1 MKNILKFLAVFIAIA
16 GMGLSG
22 CTNLDETLE
31 DRLTKDQVTAAN
43 VSDLL
48 AELYNTM
55 GSVGDNITFEHT
67 SDDIIQ
73 PTRGGDWDDNGA
85 WRALHQ
91 HKWDPEHSTIM
102 GAYQMYTAG
111 LFAAIDLLQYDCTPQ
126 QEAEAR
132 FIRAM
137 YVFYIVDGWGQV
149 PMRDPGSALSDDPYV
164 MNSSE
169 AISFVISELEAVISS
184 LPATADSWM
193 VTQST
198 ARAYLAK
205 AYLNKDVY
213 DSDRQSFSFSSE
225 NMAKVVT
232 ACDAIISSGNYSL
245 ESDYYKMFSSEN
257 ENSSEFIFAVH
268 NERGIRSSGV
278 SGRYYATLH
287 YNQKPSGWNG
297 FTTLADFYDSFEDG
311 DIRKHGEVAAVK
323 AASGL
328 EAGLLYGQQ
337 YDENG
342 VALKDRAGNPLFFTK
357 ESPIISGGATLETS
371 GIRIMKYTPD
381 YENTNS
387 PENDVA
393 LMRYADVLLMKA
405 EALMRSGDNA
415 GALAIVNQIRTVRG
429 ASTLASISADV
440 MLAERGRELWN
451 ENWRRNDLVRFGKY
465 LNAWGEK
472 PASDPKYLLFPFSSG
487 QLASNPNLQQNTGY

>member
-1 MKNILKFLAVFIAIA
+1 MKNILKFFAVFVAITVV
-16 GMGLSG
+16 GIG
-22 CTNLDETLE
+22 CTNLDETLQ
-31 DRLTKDQVTAAN
+31 DRLTKDQVTAAS

-48 AELYNTM
+48 SELYITL

-111 LFAAIDLLQYDCTPQ
+111 LFSAIDLLQYDCTPQ

-132 FIRAM
+132 FIRAF
-137 YVFYIVDGWGQV
+137 YIFYIVDGWGQV
-149 PMRDPGSALSDDPYV
+149 PMRDPGSALSEDPYV
-164 MNSSE
+164 MTSSE
-169 AISFVISELEAVISS
+169 AIAFVISELEAIMSN
-184 LPATADSWM
+184 LPTNEDSWV
-193 VTQST
+193 VTQ
-198 ARAYLAK
+198 AAAHALLAK

-213 DSDRQSFSFSSE
+213 DSDRQSFTFSND
-225 NMAKVVT
+225 NMSKVISN
-232 ACDAIISSGNYSL
+232 CDAIISSGNYSL
-245 ESDYYKMFSSEN
+245 ESDYYKMFSSDN
-257 ENSSEFIFAVH
+257 ENSSEFILSVH
-268 NERGIRSSGV
+268 NIRGIRSSGV

-297 FTTLADFYDSFEDG
+297 FTTLADFYDSFEDN
-311 DIRKHGEVAAVK
+311 DIRKHGEVPAVK

-337 YDENG
+337 YDETG
-342 VALKDRAGNPLFFTK
+342 TALKDRAGNPLFFTK
-357 ESPIISGGATLETS
+357 ESPIISSGATLETS

-381 YENTNS
+381 YENTNT
-387 PENDVA
+387 PENDVS
-393 LMRYADVLLMKA
+393 LLRYADVLLMKA
-405 EALMRSGDNA
+405 EALLRTGDSA
-415 GALAIVNQIRTVRG
+415 GALAIVNQLHSVRG
-429 ASTLASISADV
+429 ASQLSSIDEDE

-465 LNAWGEK
+465 LDAWGEK

-487 QLASNPNLQQNTGY
+487 QLASNPNLQQNPGY

>member
-1 MKNILKFLAVFIAIA
+1 MKNILRFLAVFIAIT
-16 GMGLSG
+16 GIGVG

-48 AELYNTM
+48 AELYNTL

-102 GAYQMYTAG
+102 SAYQMYTAG
-111 LFAAIDLLQYDCTPQ
+111 LFSAIDLLQYETTSQ

-132 FIRAM
+132 FIRAF
-137 YVFYIVDGWGQV
+137 YVFYITDGWGQV

-164 MNSSE
+164 MTSSE
-169 AISFVISELEAVISS
+169 AISFVISELESILNN
-184 LPATADSWM
+184 LPTNEDSW
-193 VTQST
+193 VVSQ
-198 ARAYLAK
+198 AAAHALLAK

-213 DSDRQSFSFSSE
+213 ESDRQTFSFSSE
-225 NMAKVVT
+225 NMAKVISN
-232 ACDAIISSGNYSL
+232 CDAIISSGNYSL
-245 ESDYYKMFSSEN
+245 ESDYYKMFSADN
-257 ENSSEFIFAVH
+257 ENSSEFILSVH
-268 NERGIRSSGV
+268 NIRGIRSSGV

-297 FTTLADFYDSFEDG
+297 FTTLADFYDSFEDS

-323 AASGL
+323 EASGL

-337 YDENG
+337 YDETG
-342 VALKDRAGNPLFFTK
+342 AALEDRAGHPLFFTK
-357 ESPIISGGATLETS
+357 ESPIISSGATLETS

-381 YENTNS
+381 YENTNT
-387 PENDVA
+387 PENDVS
-393 LMRYADVLLMKA
+393 LLRYADVLLMKA
-405 EALMRSGDNA
+405 EALLRTGDSA
-415 GALAIVNQIRTVRG
+415 GALAIVNQLHSVRG
-429 ASTLASISADV
+429 ASQLTSIDADE

-465 LNAWGEK
+465 LDAWSDK
-472 PASDPKYLLFPFSSG
+472 PASDATYLLFPFSSG
-487 QLASNPNLQQNTGY
+487 QLASNPNLQQNPGY

>member
-1 MKNILKFLAVFIAIA
+1 MKNILKFLAVFIAIT
-16 GMGLSG
+16 GMGIG

-48 AELYNTM
+48 AELYNTL

-102 GAYQMYTAG
+102 SAYQMYTAG
-111 LFAAIDLLQYDCTPQ
+111 LFSAIDLLQYDCTAQ

-132 FIRAM
+132 FIRAF
-137 YVFYIVDGWGQV
+137 YVFYITDGWGQV
-149 PMRDPGSALSDDPYV
+149 PMRDPGSALSEDPYV
-164 MNSSE
+164 MTSSE
-169 AISFVISELEAVISS
+169 AISYVISECEAIVND
-184 LPATADSWM
+184 LPTNEDSW
-193 VTQST
+193 VVSQ
-198 ARAYLAK
+198 AAAHALLAK

-213 DSDRQSFSFSSE
+213 DSDRQTFSFSSD
-225 NMAKVVT
+225 NMNKVISN
-232 ACDAIISSGNYSL
+232 CDAIISSNKYAL
-245 ESDYYKMFSSEN
+245 ESDYYKMFSADN
-257 ENSSEFIFAVH
+257 ENSSEFILSVH
-268 NERGIRSSGV
+268 NIRGVRSSGV

-297 FTTLADFYDSFEDG
+297 FTTLADFYDSFEDS

-328 EAGLLYGQQ
+328 TAGLLYGQQ

-342 VALKDRAGNPLFFTK
+342 TALEDRAGNPLFFTK
-357 ESPIISGGATLETS
+357 ESPIIASGATLETS

-381 YENTNS
+381 YENTS
-387 PENDVA
+387 TPENDVS
-393 LMRYADVLLMKA
+393 LLRYADVLLMKA
-405 EALMRSGDNA
+405 EALLRTGDSA
-415 GALAIVNQIRTVRG
+415 GALAIVNQLHSVRG
-429 ASTLASISADV
+429 ASQLTSIDEDE

-465 LNAWGEK
+465 LDAWSDK
-472 PASDPKYLLFPFSSG
+472 PASDSKYLLFPFSSG
-487 QLASNPNLQQNTGY
+487 QLASNPNLQQNPGY

>member
-1 MKNILKFLAVFIAIA
+1 MKNILKFLAVFVAIT
-16 GMGLSG
+16 GMGIG

-31 DRLTKDQVTAAN
+31 DRLTQDQVTAAS

-48 AELYNTM
+48 VELYNSL
-55 GSVGDNITFEHT
+55 GSVGDNILFEHT

-111 LFAAIDLLQYDCTPQ
+111 LFSAIDLLQYDCTPQ

-149 PMRDPGSALSDDPYV
+149 PMRDPGSALSEDPYV
-164 MNSSE
+164 MTSSE
-169 AISFVISELEAVISS
+169 AISFVISEIEAVVNN
-184 LPATADSWM
+184 LPATADSWKI
-193 VTQST
+193 TQST
-198 ARAYLAK
+198 AHFLLAK

-213 DSDRQSFSFSSE
+213 DSDRKTISFNND
-225 NMAKVVT
+225 NMSKVISN
-232 ACDAIISSGNYSL
+232 CDAIISSGKYSL
-245 ESDYYKMFSSEN
+245 ESDYFKMFSADN
-257 ENSSEFIFAVH
+257 ENSSEFIFCVH

-278 SGRYYATLH
+278 SGRYFATLH

-297 FTTLADFYDSFEDG
+297 FTTLADFYDSFEDS
-311 DIRKHGEVAAVK
+311 DVRKHGEVPAVK

-328 EAGLLYGQQ
+328 EAGLLFGQQ
-337 YDENG
+337 YDETG
-342 VALKDRAGNPLFFTK
+342 TALKDRQGNPLFFTK
-357 ESPIISGGATLETS
+357 ESPIISSGATLETS

-381 YENTNS
+381 YENVNS
-387 PENDVA
+387 PDNDVA

-415 GALAIVNQIRTVRG
+415 GALTLVNQLRSVRG
-429 ASTLASISADV
+429 ASQLSSVNADV

-465 LNAWGEK
+465 LDAWSDK
-472 PASDPKYLLFPFSSG
+472 PASDAKYLLFPFSSG
-487 QLASNPNLQQNTGY
+487 QLASNPNLQQNPGY

>member
-1 MKNILKFLAVFIAIA
+1 MKNILKFLAVFIAIT
-16 GMGLSG
+16 GMGIS

-48 AELYNTM
+48 AELYNTL

-111 LFAAIDLLQYDCTPQ
+111 LFAAIDLLQYETTPQ

-137 YVFYIVDGWGQV
+137 YIFYIVDGWGQV
-149 PMRDPGSALSDDPYV
+149 PMRDPGSALSEYPYV

-169 AISFVISELEAVISS
+169 AISYVISELEAIVNN
-184 LPATADSWM
+184 LPTNEDSW
-193 VTQST
+193 VVSQ
-198 ARAYLAK
+198 AAAHALLAK

-213 DSDRQSFSFSSE
+213 DSDRQSFSFSAD
-225 NMAKVVT
+225 NMTKVISN
-232 ACDAIISSGNYSL
+232 CDAIISSGNYSL
-245 ESDYYKMFSSEN
+245 ESDYFKMFASDN
-257 ENSSEFIFAVH
+257 ENSSEFILCVH
-268 NERGIRSSGV
+268 NVRGIRSNGV

-311 DIRKHGEVAAVK
+311 DVRKHGEVPAVK

-328 EAGLLYGQQ
+328 DAGLLYGQQ
-337 YDENG
+337 YDETG
-342 VALKDRAGNPLFFTK
+342 TALKDRAGNPLFFTK

-381 YENTNS
+381 YENVDS
-387 PENDVA
+387 PDNDVA
-393 LMRYADVLLMKA
+393 LLRYADVLLMKA
-405 EALMRSGDNA
+405 EALMRNGDNA
-415 GALAIVNQIRTVRG
+415 AALAIVNQLRSVRN
-429 ASTLASISADV
+429 ASQLAAINEDV

-465 LNAWGEK
+465 LDAWAEK

-487 QLASNPNLQQNTGY
+487 QLASNPNLQQNPGY